1 MKFHGPVM
9 HAEFSLDNFRTLFA
23 RSPRPL
29 FNTLYLATGAALL
42 AAAIGVPVGYA
53 ITRYRSKLS
62 HLLDVVAMAPFAV
75 AGTEPGIGLVIAFNS
90 GWLLLTGGLPLLVL
104 AHAVRTL
111 PFNVQ
116 VGREPCQDRAGES
129 M

>member
-1 MKFHGPVM
+1 MCALVTGVQTCALPI
-9 HAEFSLDNFRTLFA
+9 
-23 RSPRPL
+23 SPRPL

-75 AGTEPGIGLVIAFNS
+75 AGTVLGIGLVIAFNS
-90 GWLLLTGGLPLLVL
+90 GWLILTGGWLILVQIGR
-104 AHAVRTL
+104 AHV
-111 PFNVQ
+111 
-116 VGREPCQDRAGES
+116 
-129 M
+129 